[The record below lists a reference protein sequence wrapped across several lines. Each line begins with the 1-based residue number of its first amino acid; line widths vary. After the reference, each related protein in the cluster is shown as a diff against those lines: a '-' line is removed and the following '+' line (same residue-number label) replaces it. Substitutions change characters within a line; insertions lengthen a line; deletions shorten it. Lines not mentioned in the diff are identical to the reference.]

1 MLPVEHD
8 GLAVDTTDDDVVGLD
23 DDRLVVDAFV
33 DQHEIAGF
41 GGINGFLNGGEILR
55 HPERVERVVVGGLLG
70 LWLRFGLGLFL
81 GCGLRL
87 GRLYLGLRPRIGLGC
102 RVGGGGV
109 GAVAPSSTGG
119 RDEREDGQQNQQ
131 ATHGSPSEKRR
142 PEP

>member
-1 MLPVEHD
+1 MLAIEHD
-8 GLAVDTTDDDVVGLD
+8 GLAVDATDDDVVGLN

-33 DQHEIAGF
+33 DQHEVARF
-41 GGINGFLNGGEILR
+41 GGIDSFLNGGEILR

-70 LWLRFGLGLFL
+70 LWLRFGLGVVFW
-81 GCGLRL
+81 CGLRL
-87 GRLYLGLRPRIGLGC
+87 GRLLLGLGGRIGLAC
-102 RVGGGGV
+102 RVGGGV

-131 ATHGSPSEKRR
+131 ATHGSPSEKRH